1 MIDQYMPVILSLAA
15 NAQGEVAQ
23 EAARSP
29 SVTQIVVGIVC
40 AICIAVVV
48 EIIKSRN

>member
-1 MIDQYMPVILSLAA
+1 MIEQYTPVILSLAA

-23 EAARSP
+23 EATKSP
-29 SVTQIVVGIVC
+29 SVTQIVVSIVC
-40 AICIAVVV
+40 VICIAVVV